1 MFFWQNLFII
11 DRLESEALAKNRLIM
26 DVYNLII
33 SFKYVA
39 IFLGSFIEGPTV
51 GLIVG
56 FLSRVKYINLYWGYS
71 AHVLGDISADMIYFT
86 IGYFGGMKI
95 VPKFARLLRY
105 SVNDIEA
112 IENAF
117 KKHSIKLI
125 IVGKITHVIG
135 FPILFA
141 AGITRYKWYRFLL
154 FDFIATLIKA
164 AILVFIGYYFG
175 GLWEKVDNVLL
186 IIGGLGALIIVGQGL
201 YFIVRRLI
209 KINNGEIVL
218 DEKEMKK
225 LNKFRERR
233 KR

>member
-1 MFFWQNLFII
+1 
-11 DRLESEALAKNRLIM
+11 M
-26 DVYNLII
+26 DVYSLII

-51 GLIVG
+51 GLMVG
-56 FLSRVKYINLYWGYS
+56 FLARVKYINLYWGYT
-71 AHVLGDISADMIYFT
+71 AHVLGDMTADMIYFS

-95 VPKFARLLRY
+95 VPRLAKILRY
-105 SVNDIEA
+105 SVNDIEN
-112 IENAF
+112 IETAF
-117 KKHSIKLI
+117 EKHSIKLI

-164 AILVFIGYYFG
+164 AVLVFIGYHFG
-175 GLWEKVDNVLL
+175 ALWEKVDNVLFV
-186 IIGGLGALIIVGQGL
+186 IGGLGALVIVAQIS
-201 YFIVRRLI
+201 YFMVRRII

-218 DEKEMKK
+218 DEKEMQRLK
-225 LNKFRERR
+225 KFRT
-233 KR
+233 KHKS